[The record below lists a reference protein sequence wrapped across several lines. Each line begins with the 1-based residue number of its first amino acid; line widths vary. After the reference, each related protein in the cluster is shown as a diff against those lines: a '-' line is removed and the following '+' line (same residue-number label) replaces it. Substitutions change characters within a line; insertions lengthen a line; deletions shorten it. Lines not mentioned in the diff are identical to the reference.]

1 MFLVVYLYCNLY
13 CNLKAMKKLTKAEE
27 QIMQVLWEL
36 EKGFVNDIVS
46 QLLDPKPAYNTV
58 STIVRIL
65 EQKGFIAHKAY
76 GRTHEYF
83 PLVKKEDYSREYLN
97 NFTKNYFSNS
107 YKALASFFAQSE
119 TLSIKELEEIKLLV
133 EQQINNYKKAEK

>member
-1 MFLVVYLYCNLY
+1 MFLVVSLL
-13 CNLKAMKKLTKAEE
+13 CNLKTMKKLTKAEE

-36 EKGFVNDIVS
+36 QKGFVNDIVS
-46 QLLDPKPAYNTV
+46 QLPEPKPAYNTV

-76 GRTHEYF
+76 GRTHEYY
-83 PLVKKEDYSREYLN
+83 PLVQKEDYSREYLN
-97 NFTKNYFSNS
+97 NFTQNYFSNS

-119 TLSIKELEEIKLLV
+119 TLSIKELEEIKVLV
-133 EQQINNYKKAEK
+133 EKQILNHKEAKK

>member
-1 MFLVVYLYCNLY
+1 
-13 CNLKAMKKLTKAEE
+13 MKKLTKAEE

-46 QLLDPKPAYNTV
+46 LLPYPKPAYNTV

-76 GRTHEYF
+76 GRTHEYY
-83 PLVKKEDYSREYLN
+83 PIVQKEDYSREYLN
-97 NFTKNYFSNS
+97 NFTQNYFSNS
-107 YKALASFFAQSE
+107 YKAMASFFAQSE
-119 TLSIKELEEIKLLV
+119 NLSIKELEEIKLLV
-133 EQQINNYKKAEK
+133 EEQINNYKEAKQ

>member
-1 MFLVVYLYCNLY
+1 MFLVVYLYCNL
-13 CNLKAMKKLTKAEE
+13 KTMKKLTKAEE

-46 QLLDPKPAYNTV
+46 QLPEPKPAYNTV

-76 GRTHEYF
+76 GRTHEYY
-83 PLVKKEDYSREYLN
+83 PLVQKEDYSREYLN
-97 NFTKNYFSNS
+97 NFTQNYFSNS

-133 EQQINNYKKAEK
+133 EKQISNHQEAKQ

>member
-1 MFLVVYLYCNLY
+1 MFLVVYLYRNM
-13 CNLKAMKKLTKAEE
+13 KAMKKLTKAEE

-46 QLLDPKPAYNTV
+46 QLPEPKPAYNTV

-83 PLVKKEDYSREYLN
+83 PLVQKEDYSREYLN
-97 NFTKNYFSNS
+97 NFNQNYFSNS

-119 TLSIKELEEIKLLV
+119 TLSIKELEEIKILV
-133 EQQINNYKKAEK
+133 EEQINNHKEAKK

>member
-1 MFLVVYLYCNLY
+1 
-13 CNLKAMKKLTKAEE
+13 MKKLTKAEE

-36 EKGFVNDIVS
+36 KRGFVNDIVS
-46 QLLDPKPAYNTV
+46 LLPDPKPAYNTI

-83 PLVKKEDYSREYLN
+83 PLINKEDYSREYLS
-97 NFTKNYFSNS
+97 NFTRNYFSNS
-107 YKALASFFAQSE
+107 YKALASFFANSDN
-119 TLSIKELEEIKLLV
+119 LSIGELEEIKALV
-133 EQQINNYKKAEK
+133 EEQIKNHKAQES